1 MYPMAFAAGLSAGAG
16 LAGAPIWIVVVMSI
30 AVFLGSIF
38 IGFKID
44 DDYEQRVIDAAREL
58 AEGGT

>member
-16 LAGAPIWIVVVMSI
+16 LAGVPTWIVVVMSI

-44 DDYEQRVIDAAREL
+44 DEYEQRVIDAAREL
-58 AEGGT
+58 AEGGK